1 MILECLRKAAVEAL
15 RDARVQEVLK
25 TQAAEPVGNTPE
37 EFHQFIR
44 TEAARYAKIVHATG
58 IKAK

>member
-1 MILECLRKAAVEAL
+1 VRLAA
-15 RDARVQEVLK
+15 R

-37 EFHQFIR
+37 EFRQFIR